1 MRKTTLLLILFIFA
15 APGCFFSRS
24 KLEVPI
30 DAEKVGLIVAGE
42 STMEDVVRIL
52 GAPTDIIFS
61 NREHDALKVF
71 AYEYTYTVNKTTGFT
86 LIVVTFLNAD
96 RKRDHV
102 LVFFDDQGVVTSVG
116 INLDAD
122 KASYKFPFGE

>member
-1 MRKTTLLLILFIFA
+1 MRYTTLFLFLFIFV

-24 KLEVPI
+24 KLEAPI
-30 DAEKVGLIVAGE
+30 DPEKVSLIVAGK
-42 STMEDVVRIL
+42 STKEDVVRIL

-61 NREHDALKVF
+61 NREHDALEVF

-86 LIVVTFLNAD
+86 LIIITFLNAD

-102 LVFFDDQGVVTSVG
+102 LVFFDDQGVVSSIG
-116 INLDAD
+116 ITLDAD